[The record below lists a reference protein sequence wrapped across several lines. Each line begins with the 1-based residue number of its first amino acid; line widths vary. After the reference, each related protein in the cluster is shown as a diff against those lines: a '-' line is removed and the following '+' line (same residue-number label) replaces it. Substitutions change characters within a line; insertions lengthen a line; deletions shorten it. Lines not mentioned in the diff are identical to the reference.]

1 MPSCRSVLSL
11 EFNGT
16 EYIPLSDSRPSNMQA
31 VSPMSTTDQFEIVM
45 RGDASVTP
53 LLFVPNLDPD
63 IQPFID
69 RHALWPAVFV
79 GQRLGHEL
87 RQTIPE
93 VMMSF
98 KVERDPEARDREELI
113 IIYSVPNKTYHEI
126 LNIWDDVSEKMHRA
140 LPATISERVYVRLL
154 KT

>member
-1 MPSCRSVLSL
+1 M

-16 EYIPLSDSRPSNMQA
+16 EYVPLSDSRPSNMQA
-31 VSPMSTTDQFEIVM
+31 ISPMSTTDRFEIVR
-45 RGDASVTP
+45 RGDASVRP

-63 IQPFID
+63 VQTFID
-69 RHALWPAVFV
+69 RHALWPAIFV
-79 GQRLGHEL
+79 GQRIRQEL

-98 KVERDPEARDREELI
+98 KVERDSEARDREELI
-113 IIYSVPNKTYHEI
+113 IIYSVPNKTYREI
-126 LNIWDDVSEKMHRA
+126 LNIWDDVSEQMHRV